1 MRKRLGKGLD
11 AENAQLAKNLLVSAL
26 AERAKRTAARIME
39 GTLGDPSLPKYR
51 DFALG
56 DLKKAV
62 KIAPQQPEV
71 LFLLAQLTLLGG
83 REEKSALPWLDD
95 AIRYSTG
102 DPLLRAQALTL
113 RAELQKDP
121 GKKVADLSEAIR
133 LVPGDPRPLR
143 ARAAVYMETNKLPQA
158 EADLK
163 AAIELA
169 PDHGPS
175 YEDLAIV
182 QARLKHYD
190 QALKNIER
198 ARQLDADVDLP
209 RAQAGANPCAGVE
222 LPRRAKDLDEA
233 IAENPDHPEARRFR
247 ATIYAEMD
255 KLPQAEADLKAVIE
269 LSPNHGPSYAE
280 LADVQARLKHYDQAL
295 KNIERARHLEPKSI
309 YPVLQQVQI
318 HAMESNYRAALN
330 RYPPDPSTDFIKR
343 VVGLPGDLV
352 ELRHNQVFIN
362 GQPMPRERTVGT
374 CRYNEGRSPE
384 EARDCELWI
393 EILGS
398 KAHKIYQDP
407 NQPPQDWGPR
417 LVPPRSVFVMGD
429 NRDNS
434 RDSRVWGF
442 VPYDNVKGRALVVWW
457 SRDPAYGGWSPEGVA
472 EWFKSIRLS
481 RFFSVVR

>member
-1 MRKRLGKGLD
+1 MNMVSKLWSAWRTHKSWNRARDEGKHLVKESRRILRRRSYRIPQTVAGEIEAAVADVESAGKGEDFERLREAIAALD
-11 AENAQLAKNLLVSAL
+11 ERMDKHLAFARKSTAREYAESIGVAL
-26 AERAKRTAARIME
+26 AV
-39 GTLGDPSLPKYR
+39 
-51 DFALG
+51 AL
-56 DLKKAV
+56 
-62 KIAPQQPEV
+62 
-71 LFLLAQLTLLGG
+71 
-83 REEKSALPWLDD
+83 
-95 AIRYSTG
+95 
-102 DPLLRAQALTL
+102 LLRAFVVEAFQIPSGSMIPTL
-113 RAELQKDP
+113 EIGDHIFVSKFAYGIGIP
-121 GKKVADLSEAIR
+121 FTNKKVMEF
-133 LVPGDPRPLR
+133 GDPKRG
-143 ARAAVYMETNKLPQA
+143 
-158 EADLK
+158 D
-163 AAIELA
+163 I
-169 PDHGPS
+169 
-175 YEDLAIV
+175 IV
-182 QARLKHYD
+182 
-190 QALKNIER
+190 
-198 ARQLDADVDLP
+198 
-209 RAQAGANPCAGVE
+209 
-222 LPRRAKDLDEA
+222 
-233 IAENPDHPEARRFR
+233 F
-247 ATIYAEMD
+247 
-255 KLPQAEADLKAVIE
+255 
-269 LSPNHGPSYAE
+269 
-280 LADVQARLKHYDQAL
+280 
-295 KNIERARHLEPKSI
+295 
-309 YPVLQQVQI
+309 
-318 HAMESNYRAALN
+318 

-352 ELRHNQVFIN
+352 QLRHNQVFIN